1 MILRLNNIVVVFNVV
16 IFFFSFFLP
25 GKAKI
30 SLLSSSFVVRTFL
43 FLPLLLYQARHRR
56 KDNTD
61 NKRKE
66 RKKEETHA
74 EKRTVINVPRPK
86 GTLGFEFARNMYEID
101 VPVGGLF
108 LRLCTKTLSEFS
120 LATRAHFCF
129 SDIAENHDPTSEH
142 LSVIDIHVSDSA
154 TKQWNCDR
162 LPRNI
167 LSITLQSPFPD
178 PATNKTKKKK
188 ERKEKR
194 IAHKTIFSIDPF
206 LMKTFTPR

>member
-1 MILRLNNIVVVFNVV
+1 MSSSYFFLY
-16 IFFFSFFLP
+16 FFFFYQARRKYHCYRLHM
-25 GKAKI
+25 I
-30 SLLSSSFVVRTFL
+30 VLRTFL

-56 KDNTD
+56 KDNND

-74 EKRTVINVPRPK
+74 EKRTVINVPGPK

-108 LRLCTKTLSEFS
+108 LRLCTETLSEFS

-129 SDIAENHDPTSEH
+129 SDIAENHDQTSEH

-178 PATNKTKKKK
+178 LATNKKKKK
-188 ERKEKR
+188 KKKRKKKESPIKLS
-194 IAHKTIFSIDPF
+194 FP
-206 LMKTFTPR
+206 